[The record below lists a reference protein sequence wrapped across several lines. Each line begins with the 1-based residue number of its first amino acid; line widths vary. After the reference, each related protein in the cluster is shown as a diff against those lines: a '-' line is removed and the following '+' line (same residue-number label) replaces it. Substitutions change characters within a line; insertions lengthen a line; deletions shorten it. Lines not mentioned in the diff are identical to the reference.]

1 LSVAIAH
8 NKNKIIW
15 FHQASMTVHDSQKA
29 KLARGIHSDIGM
41 QETYLVFCSLN
52 SVYG

>member
-1 LSVAIAH
+1 LHI

-29 KLARGIHSDIGM
+29 KLACGLHSDVGM